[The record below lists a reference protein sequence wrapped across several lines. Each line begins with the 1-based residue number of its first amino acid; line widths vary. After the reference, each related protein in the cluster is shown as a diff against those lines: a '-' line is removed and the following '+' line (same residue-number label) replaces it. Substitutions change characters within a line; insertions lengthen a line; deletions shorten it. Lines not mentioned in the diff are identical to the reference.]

1 MGKEDMGREPAGF
14 ATGARCSLGE
24 DQEGI
29 SQIFRLLARQ
39 KFGEVERLNKGLAL
53 GEDTG
58 FLRSWNGGRY
68 WDPGGEGIGQE
79 LSLKRS
85 LLGVEIVEL
94 FK

>member
-1 MGKEDMGREPAGF
+1 M
-14 ATGARCSLGE
+14 
-24 DQEGI
+24 
-29 SQIFRLLARQ
+29 
-39 KFGEVERLNKGLAL
+39 

-58 FLRSWNGGRY
+58 FVRSWNGGRY
-68 WDPGGEGIGQE
+68 WDPGGEGIGHE